1 MRTGTLGGGRD
12 PRAGQPERGNHNAC
26 KEGGRPTGA
35 SRSAASMLKII
46 CLTAALGAAMMST
59 AAAADL
65 TFDGRTARADVAA
78 DGGFRL
84 SSGQS
89 VVAIG
94 AQPMR
99 SQTGSVMFDALFA
112 LAQQELAADRVEA
125 IRDPAFNQGNP
136 VPCACFQTGER
147 WPYVW
152 TRDVSFAADL
162 ALSRLDPVRTR
173 QSLQFKLSAARDGHT
188 PGLFV
193 AQDTGSGGSWPIS
206 SDRVVWFLA
215 ARGLLDSTP
224 FASQTWEALQATLA
238 QDRAMVFDARVGL
251 YRGET
256 SFLDWREQ
264 TYPDWTREDV
274 RFIGDSFALS
284 TNVLHYQALRLAEK
298 MAREVGDER
307 AVTYAAWADALA
319 RQIDARFWRED
330 AGMYMSYIGEA
341 AHPVPYAKYDLL
353 GMSLGVL
360 ADVFPADRARRA
372 LANYPVV
379 EGGSPVVWP
388 QEAQQPIYH
397 NRAVW
402 PFVSAYSL
410 RAARRV
416 DDAARIRLEIESLM
430 RGSAL
435 AGSNMEN
442 YEMRRLA
449 VHVDEG
455 ALSGPVVN
463 SPRQLWSVA
472 GYLSMVLEGVFGVEA
487 DGTVAPKLPVA
498 LVPQLFGA
506 RSSIELDDGTTRYVL
521 KRPRTLDGAL
531 LVAKKIVRKGNTVT
545 VQLEP
550 LADPPAAAS
559 AGDTPRASA
568 FRPDQAGPS
577 AFAPA
582 TPAAPRP
589 QKRGKTWTVV
599 VPAHHQ
605 LWQDGMPVG
614 GTTHTL
620 TDNGHQ
626 HCLSLT
632 RREGALE
639 SLHSPTTCV
648 GPQQRLAGAAAWTW
662 TAPAPTRVRVRLRYD
677 NPNGPINTGVTAAVK
692 QLEVQCA
699 GQPAQRAT
707 LAMPHSVGAQES
719 TAAEFDLPRGRCR
732 FSLAQGF
739 NMSALEHFAQ
749 YNGGKGGRDGM
760 LNAATVSALLIAPIA
775 GDAEVVR

>member
-1 MRTGTLGGGRD
+1 
-12 PRAGQPERGNHNAC
+12 
-26 KEGGRPTGA
+26 
-35 SRSAASMLKII
+35 MLKMI
-46 CLTAALGAAMMST
+46 CLTAALGLAPGST
-59 AAAADL
+59 ATAADL
-65 TFDGRTARADVAA
+65 TFDGRTARADTAA
-78 DGGFRL
+78 EGGFRL
-84 SSGQS
+84 QAAGQT
-89 VVAIG
+89 VAIA

-99 SQTGSVMFDALFA
+99 SRTDSVLFDALFA
-112 LAQQELAADRVEA
+112 LAQQEMDADRVDA

-136 VPCACFQTGER
+136 VPCDCFQTGER

-162 ALSRLDPVRTR
+162 ALARLDPQRTR
-173 QSLQFKLSAARDGHT
+173 QSLQFKLSPARDGHT

-215 ARGLLDSTP
+215 ARHLLDDP
-224 FASQTWEALQATLA
+224 AFAEQTWQALQATLA
-238 QDRAMVFDARVGL
+238 QDRAAVFDANIGL

-264 TYPDWTREDV
+264 TYPDWTRQDV

-284 TNVLHYQALRLAEK
+284 TNVLHYQALRLAEQL
-298 MAREVGDER
+298 ARARGDAR
-307 AVTYAAWADALA
+307 ASAYAGWADALA
-319 RQIDARFWRED
+319 TQIDARFWRED
-330 AGMYMSYIGEA
+330 AGLYMSYIGEA

-353 GMSLGVL
+353 ALSLGVL

-372 LANYPVV
+372 LAAYPAV

-410 RAARRV
+410 RAARRL
-416 DDAARIRLEIESLM
+416 DDAARIQLEIDSLM

-487 DGTVAPKLPVA
+487 DGTVAPKLPTA
-498 LVPQLFGA
+498 LVPQLFGT
-506 RSSIELDDGTTRYVL
+506 RRSIELDDGQRRYIL
-521 KRPRTLDGAL
+521 TRPRTLDGDL
-531 LVAKKIVRKGNTVT
+531 LVAKTVVRQGNTVT
-545 VQLEP
+545 VQLMAQAP
-550 LADPPAAAS
+550 APGRAAPRPAAPGS
-559 AGDTPRASA
+559 ATAY
-568 FRPDQAGPS
+568 
-577 AFAPA
+577 APA
-582 TPAAPRP
+582 TPAAPTPTARGTAWSIPIPANHVLWRDGRP
-589 QKRGKTWTVV
+589 VTSAS
-599 VPAHHQ
+599 P
-605 LWQDGMPVG
+605 LL
-614 GTTHTL
+614 L
-620 TDNGHQ
+620 TDDGYQ
-626 HCLSLT
+626 HCLSFT

-639 SLHSPTTCV
+639 SLHSPTTCI
-648 GPQQRLAGAAAWTW
+648 GPQQRLRGAAAWNW
-662 TAPAPTRVRVRLRYD
+662 TATNASRVRVRLRYD

-692 QLEVQCA
+692 QLVVQCP
-699 GQPAQRAT
+699 GQPAQRASVV
-707 LAMPHSVGAQES
+707 MPHSVGPQDS
-719 TAAEFDLPRGRCR
+719 TAADFDLPGGRCR
-732 FSLAQGF
+732 FTLEEGF
-739 NMSALEHFAQ
+739 NMSALAHFAT
-749 YNGGKGGRDGM
+749 YNGGKGGRDGV
-760 LNAATVSALLIAPIA
+760 LNQATVSALLIAPIA
-775 GDAEVVR
+775 ATDGDTR

>member
-1 MRTGTLGGGRD
+1 
-12 PRAGQPERGNHNAC
+12 
-26 KEGGRPTGA
+26 
-35 SRSAASMLKII
+35 MLKLI
-46 CLTAALGAAMMST
+46 CLTAALGAALGST

-65 TFDGRTARADVAA
+65 TFDGRTARAVAA
-78 DGGFRL
+78 ADDGFAL
-84 SSGQS
+84 HTPSGE
-89 VVAIG
+89 VTIA

-99 SQTGSVMFDALFA
+99 SHTDSVMFDALFA
-112 LAQQELAADRVEA
+112 LAQQDMAADRVDA
-125 IRDPAFNQGNP
+125 IRDPAFNHGNP
-136 VPCACFQTGER
+136 VACACFQTGER

-162 ALSRLDPVRTR
+162 ALARLDPLRTR

-215 ARGLLDSTP
+215 AQSLLDDP
-224 FASQTWEALQATLA
+224 AFADQVWQALQGTLA
-238 QDRAMVFDARVGL
+238 QDRAMVFDPAIGL

-264 TYPDWTREDV
+264 TYPDWTRQDV
-274 RFIGDSFALS
+274 RFIGESFALS
-284 TNVLHYQALRLAEK
+284 TNVLHYQALRLAERL
-298 MAREVGDER
+298 ARERGDAR
-307 AVTYAAWADALA
+307 ANVYAGWAGALA
-319 RQIDARFWRED
+319 GQIDARFWRES

-353 GMSLGVL
+353 AISLGVL
-360 ADVFPADRARRA
+360 AEVFPADRARRA
-372 LANYPVV
+372 LASYPTVA
-379 EGGSPVVWP
+379 GGSPVVWP

-402 PFVSAYSL
+402 PFVSAYAL

-416 DDAARIRLEIESLM
+416 DDAARIQAEIESLM

-442 YEMRRLA
+442 YEMRTLA

-487 DGTVAPKLPVA
+487 DGSVAPKLPTA
-498 LVPQLFGA
+498 LVPALFGTR
-506 RSSIELDDGTTRYVL
+506 RSIALHDGQRRYVL
-521 KRPRTLDGAL
+521 TRPRTLAGTL
-531 LVAKKIVRKGNTVT
+531 LVAGKVTRKGNTTT
-545 VQLEP
+545 VQLVAQP
-550 LADPPAAAS
+550 SPAAPLPPPTA
-559 AGDTPRASA
+559 AIAA
-568 FRPDQAGPS
+568 

-582 TPAAPRP
+582 TPAAPRATR
-589 QKRGKTWTVV
+589 RGKGWAVA
-599 VPAHHQ
+599 VPAGQ
-605 LWQDGMPVG
+605 VAWLDGREAATT
-614 GTTHTL
+614 GTL
-620 TDNGHQ
+620 DVADDGHQ

-632 RREGALE
+632 RRDGALE

-648 GPQQRLAGAAAWTW
+648 GPQQRLTGASRWTYTAAA
-662 TAPAPTRVRVRLRYD
+662 PMRVRLRLQYD

-692 QLEVQCA
+692 TLLVQCA
-699 GQPAQRAT
+699 GQPEQQAT
-707 LAMPHSVGAQES
+707 VVMPHSVGRQAS
-719 TAAEFDLPRGRCR
+719 TAAAFTLPKGRCTVR
-732 FSLAQGF
+732 LGEGF
-739 NMSALEHFAQ
+739 NMSALAHFAT
-749 YNGGKGGRDGM
+749 YNGGKGGREGV
-760 LNAATVSALLIAPIA
+760 LNQATVSALLVAPVA
-775 GDAEVVR
+775 RPVEAAR